1 MSVGRL
7 FVTLHANKPVMEKI
21 GEHIKEVLLSQHH
34 SAKWLADQIPCER
47 TNVYDIFKRTDI
59 NVNLLQRL
67 SVILDFDFFKELSKE
82 TFPKGRQ

>member
-1 MSVGRL
+1 
-7 FVTLHANKPVMEKI
+7 MEKI

-67 SVILDFDFFKELSKE
+67 CVILDFDFFICNIYPFVLIFVKFYIYKDNYINYGL
-82 TFPKGRQ
+82 RRN